1 LHATVSL
8 TTYSYR
14 WEKHCHTCVV
24 AFESALTSSSVSLIA
39 GDSEWTVASGRSS
52 DDMSEAGGGGGGTSE
67 ARRGSSSDADDTD
80 DESDESED
88 GSGGGGGAREERERD
103 MDMPPLGRAGSGGGD
118 ADVDA
123 ADDAN
128 NDVDGDCG
136 EDADAGEVGNEL
148 SAAEAIDIVDVDDDA
163 ATGKRLAAD
172 ADANSGRGAGGGG
185 TAEKSIGGG
194 GSAENRLAN
203 ESDDESDDG
212 DSGMAAADDADEG
225 TLERTAVA
233 TSLGRGAAIRVSAA
247 RVASASAGLT
257 IVGCA
262 SFRTATAGGL
272 GATLPP
278 LPLPSAL
285 ASRMG
290 RNSRLTACTVL
301 SSASVSATITI
312 IPSLVMEP
320 RRGTLASGGDTG
332 RAKTGGGGGGGSCGG
347 DARAATRSE
356 AFDGDDRADAN
367 ACGCCCGCCC

>member
-1 LHATVSL
+1 MSL
-8 TTYSYR
+8 ATYSYR
-14 WEKHCHTCVV
+14 YQKYCHTCVV
-24 AFESALTSSSVSLIA
+24 PFESALSSASVSLIA
-39 GDSEWTVASGRSS
+39 GDSEWTVDSGRSS
-52 DDMSEAGGGGGGTSE
+52 DDMSEAGGGGGGTCE

-88 GSGGGGGAREERERD
+88 ESGGGGGAREESERD

-123 ADDAN
+123 ADDAD
-128 NDVDGDCG
+128 NDADGDCG
-136 EDADAGEVGNEL
+136 KDVGEGEVGNEL
-148 SAAEAIDIVDVDDDA
+148 AAAVAIAVVDIED

-172 ADANSGRGAGGGG
+172 ADANSGRGAGGGGG

-203 ESDDESDDG
+203 ESDDDSDDG
-212 DSGMAAADDADEG
+212 DSGMAAADAADEG

-233 TSLGRGAAIRVSAA
+233 TSPGRGAAIRGSAAPA

-257 IVGCA
+257 VVGRA
-262 SFRTATAGGL
+262 SFRAASAGGL

-278 LPLPSAL
+278 LPLPSAS

-290 RNSRLTACTVL
+290 RKSRLPPGAVL
-301 SSASVSATITI
+301 SSGSFSATMTI

-356 AFDGDDRADAN
+356 AFDGDDRADADG
-367 ACGCCCGCCC
+367 CGCCCC